1 MNSKSANTRRDFL
14 KAMGFYA
21 SSFVISGCI
30 GDAKQKVKN
39 TYKERPNILWIT
51 CEDINPYLGCYG
63 DTYAITP
70 NLDKLAKEG
79 ILYTNAYAT
88 APVCAPARSCLI
100 TGVYATTLG
109 TQHLRSNI
117 KLPKQ
122 IRCFPQHLRAAGYY
136 CSNNYKKDYN
146 FTDINVWDESSQTA
160 RWPRSFALR
169 SKRRGKSGQPSPS
182 EGRGQSFFSVF
193 NFTSTHQGQING
205 SDEEFF
211 TKYGSKLKLEERH
224 DPAKVKLPPYY
235 PDTLMVRKIWTRYYD
250 LITFMD
256 KQVGDL
262 LGQLEADGLADSTIV
277 FFFSDHGLGVPRHK
291 RTLYDSGLHVPLII
305 RFPARY
311 QNLCGT
317 GFQPVKTRPRW
328 PCHKAGEK
336 TDRLVSFVDFA
347 PTVLSL
353 AGLPIPDYMQGRVFL
368 GPKAGPPRKYIF
380 GAASRVDEAYEL
392 SRSVRD
398 KRYKYI
404 RNYMPHL
411 PYVQPSEYPDRAEI
425 MQELRRAVKEEE
437 LAGPQKLFWQPTKPV
452 EELYDTQADP
462 HEIRNLADSPQHKR
476 ILERMR
482 RVHRKWMIQTRD
494 IGLLPEAEMHIRA
507 EDLTPYEI
515 AQEPKNY
522 SLRRILATAELVG
535 AGDEK
540 LQKLIELLEDD
551 DGAVRY
557 WAVVGLGALGA
568 EAKSA
573 TETLQKALKDNQPNV
588 RFAAAGVLCKLGLC
602 EDALP
607 VLAEGL
613 EGPRETVVL
622 HAAREVQGIGDK
634 ARPIV
639 PQIEKARARCKNPDG
654 SYKNGNHAMFI
665 DWALKYA
672 LQNCQ

>member
-1 MNSKSANTRRDFL
+1 MNSKSTNTRRDFL
-14 KAMGFYA
+14 KAVGFCA
-21 SSFVISGCI
+21 SGFAISGCI

-70 NLDKLAKEG
+70 NLDKLAGEG
-79 ILYTNAYAT
+79 VLYTNAYAT

-100 TGVYATTLG
+100 TGVYATSLG
-109 TQHLRSNI
+109 TQHLRSRV
-117 KLPKQ
+117 KLPEQ
-122 IRCFPQHLRAAGYY
+122 IKCFPQYLRAAGYY

-146 FTDINVWDESSQTA
+146 FTDIDVWDESSQTA
-160 RWPRSFALR
+160 HWR
-169 SKRRGKSGQPSPS
+169 KRKPGQP
-182 EGRGQSFFSVF
+182 FFSVF

-205 SDEEFF
+205 SDKEFL
-211 TKYGSKLKLEERH
+211 TKYSSKLKLEERH

-235 PDTLMVRKIWTRYYD
+235 PDTPMVRKIWARYYN

-256 KQVGDL
+256 KQVGNL
-262 LGQLEADGLADSTIV
+262 LEQLEADGLADNTIV
-277 FFFSDHGLGVPRHK
+277 FFFSDHGLGVPQHK

-311 QNLCGT
+311 RSLS
-317 GFQPVKTRPRW
+317 PVK
-328 PCHKAGEK
+328 AGQK

-353 AGLPIPDYMQGRVFL
+353 AGSPIPDYMQGRAFL
-368 GPKAGPPRKYIF
+368 GPKSGPPRKYVF
-380 GAASRVDEAYEL
+380 GAASRVDEVYEL

-425 MQELRRAVKEEE
+425 MQELRRVVKEGR
-437 LAGPQKLFWQPTKPV
+437 LSKAQKLFWQPTKPV

-462 HEIRNLADSPQHKR
+462 HEIRNLADSSQHR
-476 ILERMR
+476 RTLERMY
-482 RVHRKWMIQTRD
+482 RVHRKWMVQTRD
-494 IGLLPEAEMHIRA
+494 IGLLPEAKMHLRA
-507 EDLTPYEI
+507 EGSTPYEI
-515 AQEPKNY
+515 AQDPNKY
-522 SLRRILATAELVG
+522 PQQRILAAAELVG

-540 LQKLIELLEDD
+540 LEKIVELLEDD
-551 DGAVRY
+551 DSAVRY
-557 WAVVGLGALGA
+557 WSVIALTAMNTGA
-568 EAKSA
+568 KPA
-573 TETLQKALKDNQPNV
+573 TEALKKALRDNAPNV

-602 EDALP
+602 ENALP

-613 EGPRETVVL
+613 EDPRETVVL
-622 HAAREVQGIGDK
+622 HAAREIQGIGDK
-634 ARPIV
+634 ACPIV
-639 PQIEKARARCKNPDG
+639 PQIQKAQTRCKNPDG
-654 SYKNGNHAMFI
+654 SYKNDNHAMFI

-672 LQNCQ
+672 LQNCQQ